1 MTLHYEYEIPVSH
14 YKRVTINKD
23 FIEEVNKCLEY
34 YIGENVITIGE
45 EYIKDLFLGQLT
57 DEDEVYLQG
66 TRWHGVQS
74 LSNFVKSA
82 VSDAIIDWYDYEEE
96 EWGDVTHESWDLTE

>member
-1 MTLHYEYEIPVSH
+1 MS
-14 YKRVTINKD
+14 N
-23 FIEEVNKCLEY
+23 EEFKNT
-34 YIGENVITIGE
+34 ENV
-45 EYIKDLFLGQLT
+45 KDLLILPC
-57 DEDEVYLQG
+57 DENRPYVFVSYSSVDKDIVWEDVVYLQG